1 MITAPNLDRSLIPYM
16 WLELYS
22 LSQVHFSIR
31 IFYEEIQADHALQ
44 LLKRITKAKVMNLS
58 GGTMH
63 VSSLSMVL
71 MF

>member
-1 MITAPNLDRSLIPYM
+1 MITAPNLDRSLILYM

-22 LSQVHFSIR
+22 LSQVHFSIH

-44 LLKRITKAKVMNLS
+44 LLKRITKAKVMNLF
-58 GGTMH
+58 GGIMH